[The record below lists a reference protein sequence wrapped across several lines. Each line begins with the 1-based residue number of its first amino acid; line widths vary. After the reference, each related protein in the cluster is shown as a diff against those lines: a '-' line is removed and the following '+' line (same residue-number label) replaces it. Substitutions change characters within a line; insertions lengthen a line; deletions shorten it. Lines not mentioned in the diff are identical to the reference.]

1 MVVPVVQVRPVDVL
15 VCHRSVIVGVSMR
28 RGHGNIGMF
37 VVVVIIIVMVP
48 VLMIHRNMPV
58 DVTVFLAQ

>member
-1 MVVPVVQVRPVDVL
+1 MVMPVVKVRPVDVP
-15 VCHRSVIVGVSMR
+15 VGHRFVAVGMSVR
-28 RGHGNIGMF
+28 RGDGNIGMF
-37 VVVVIIIVMVP
+37 VVVVIIIVTVP